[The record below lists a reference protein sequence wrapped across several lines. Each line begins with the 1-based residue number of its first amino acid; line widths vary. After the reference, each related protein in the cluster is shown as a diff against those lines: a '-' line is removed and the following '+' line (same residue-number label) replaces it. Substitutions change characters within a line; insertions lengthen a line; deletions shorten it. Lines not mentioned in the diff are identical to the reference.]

1 MEKKKSLVIT
11 AITLLNG
18 AVLPLLSARWPLS
31 PLI

>member
-1 MEKKKSLVIT
+1 MEEKKNQVIT
-11 AITLLNG
+11 SITLLNG